1 MRRRPA
7 GIHAVCYCRHR
18 WEQKWTF
25 FFFVSFASYP
35 LIFFFGLIH
44 PRVLLYIVAL
54 SVPVVCCVNAVL
66 DVRFVRSS

>member
-1 MRRRPA
+1 MD
-7 GIHAVCYCRHR
+7 I
-18 WEQKWTF
+18 

>member
-1 MRRRPA
+1 MLCVTVVTVGSRSGHLFFSSRLRL
-7 GIHAVCYCRHR
+7 IH
-18 WEQKWTF
+18 
-25 FFFVSFASYP
+25 SF
-35 LIFFFGLIH
+35 FFFGLIH